1 MRTKR
6 QSRLLSAL
14 LLIAAPAASADAFS
28 PRRQYYKRLRD
39 VQRSCVRVHS
49 FSSMDLS
56 PSHLTWLPMPE
67 ELRALPG
74 GTETMAWVL
83 DNQDHCFSRIGV

>member
-1 MRTKR
+1 MKAR
-6 QSRLLSAL
+6 QSRLLSSL
-14 LLIAAPAASADAFS
+14 LAIAAPAAVPFA
-28 PRRQYYKRLRD
+28 PRRQYYNRLKD
-39 VQRSCVRVHS
+39 VQRSCVRVHP

-56 PSHLTWLPMPE
+56 PSHLQWLPLPE
-67 ELRALPG
+67 ELRAQPG